1 MLAAFRIVFDVVV
14 YRLRRF
20 EMANLVAAVAIMLA
34 LGTRPLDLVTRT
46 AFGAGLNVLAYLTN
60 DYCDVEQDLAEGR
73 GPAKFLSEHLRAALG
88 AQIGLALI
96 LAGVAAVYDPGL
108 LLALGLGA
116 GICWAY
122 SARLKARP
130 VVDILSMVL
139 WGVAMPLVAFPL
151 GNQLGWLLV
160 VQLGLFSACFET
172 IQVLR
177 DRDEDVR
184 AGVRTSAVAFGARR
198 TRSLARVFMLIAMC
212 YALLVLDRYVGALLL
227 LAVLVPIPREA
238 TPEAMTRYWNRIRL
252 SQGVSWLGL
261 LAGVYLRGTTHGWLL
276 SGVS

>member
-1 MLAAFRIVFDVVV
+1 MLAAFRIVLDVVV
-14 YRLRRF
+14 YRLRRL
-20 EMANLVAAVAIMLA
+20 EMANLVAAVAIMIA
-34 LGTRPLDLVTRT
+34 LGTRPLDLVIRT

-73 GPAKFLSEHLRAALG
+73 GPAKYLSEHLGAALG
-88 AQIGLALI
+88 AQIGIALI
-96 LAGVAAVYDPGL
+96 LAGVAAWYDIGL
-108 LLALGLGA
+108 LVPLGLGA

-151 GNQLGWLLV
+151 GNKLGWLLV
-160 VQLGLFSACFET
+160 IQLGLFSACFET

-184 AGVRTSAVAFGARR
+184 ANVRTTAVAFGAER
-198 TRSLARVFMLIAMC
+198 TRLLARVFMLVAMT
-212 YALLVLDRYVGALLL
+212 YALLVLDRCVGLLL
-227 LAVLVPIPREA
+227 VVPVFVPIPRA
-238 TPEAMTRYWNRIRL
+238 FDAAAMSQYWNRIRL
-252 SQGVSWLGL
+252 TQGLSWLGL
-261 LAGVYLRGTTHGWLL
+261 LAGVYFRGSTHGWLL
-276 SGVS
+276 SGVG

>member
-34 LGTRPLDLVTRT
+34 LGTRPVDLVIRT
-46 AFGAGLNVLAYLTN
+46 LFGAGLNVLAYLTN

-73 GPAKFLSEHLRAALG
+73 APAKFLSEHLGAALG

-96 LAGVAAVYDPGL
+96 LAGIAVWYDRGL
-108 LLALGLGA
+108 LVALGVGA

-130 VVDILSMVL
+130 IVDILSMVV
-139 WGVAMPLVAFPL
+139 WGISMPLVAFPL

-160 VQLGLFSACFET
+160 LQLGLFSACFET

-184 AGVRTSAVAFGARR
+184 ADVRTTAVAFGAER
-198 TRSLARVFMLIAMC
+198 TRWLARGFMLLAMI
-212 YALLVLDRYVGALLL
+212 YALLVLDRYVGLLL
-227 LAVLVPIPREA
+227 VLPVLVPIPVQV
-238 TPEAMTRYWNRIRL
+238 TPQAMSRYWNRIRL
-252 SQGVSWLGL
+252 TQGLSWLGL
-261 LAGVYLRGTTHGWLL
+261 LGGVFVRGTNHGWLL

>member
-1 MLAAFRIVFDVVV
+1 MPAAFRIVIDVVA
-14 YRLRRF
+14 YRLRRL
-20 EMANLVAAVAIMLA
+20 EMANLVAAVAIMIA
-34 LGTRPLDLVTRT
+34 LGTRPIDLVVRT

-73 GPAKFLSEHLRAALG
+73 GPAKFLSQHLGAALG
-88 AQIGLALI
+88 AQVGIALI
-96 LAGVAAVYDPGL
+96 LASVAVWYDAGL
-108 LLALGLGA
+108 LVPLVLGA

-151 GNQLGWLLV
+151 GNKLGWLLV
-160 VQLGLFSACFET
+160 IQLGLFSACFET

-184 AGVRTSAVAFGARR
+184 ANVRTTAVAFGAER
-198 TRSLARVFMLIAMC
+198 TRLLARVFMLIAMA
-212 YALLVLDRYVGALLL
+212 YALLALDRYVGLLL
-227 LAVLVPIPREA
+227 VVPVLVPIPRA
-238 TPEAMTRYWNRIRL
+238 FSADAMSQYWNRIRL
-252 SQGVSWLGL
+252 TQGLSWLGL
-261 LAGVYLRGTTHGWLL
+261 LAGVYFRGTNHGWLL
-276 SGVS
+276 SGAV

>member
-34 LGTRPLDLVTRT
+34 LGTRPVDLVVRT

-88 AQIGLALI
+88 AQLGLALT
-96 LAGVAAVYDPGL
+96 LAGIAVWYDPGL
-108 LLALGLGA
+108 LVALGVGA

-130 VVDILSMVL
+130 IVDILSMVV
-139 WGVAMPLVAFPL
+139 WGISMPLVAFPL

-160 VQLGLFSACFET
+160 MQLGLFSACFET

-184 AGVRTSAVAFGARR
+184 ANVRTTAVAFGAER
-198 TRSLARVFMLIAMC
+198 TRWLARGFMLLAMV
-212 YALLVLDRYVGALLL
+212 YALLVLDRYVGLLL
-227 LAVLVPIPREA
+227 VLPVLVPIPA
-238 TPEAMTRYWNRIRL
+238 QVTPEAMSRYWNRIRL
-252 SQGVSWLGL
+252 TQGVSWLGL
-261 LAGVYLRGTTHGWLL
+261 LGGVFVRGTNHGWLL